1 MYILIVLII
10 MYDIYN
16 QLRLLECER
25 LLEDNIIN
33 VSFYVWFYVFFA
45 AFRLDRLLVYYFLI

>member
-16 QLRLLECER
+16 QLRLLECDQ
-25 LLEDNIIN
+25 LLEDK
-33 VSFYVWFYVFFA
+33 
-45 AFRLDRLLVYYFLI
+45 YY